1 LYGPKIT
8 PVLLSVNGK
17 ELEQILKKG
26 GLGQIILNLLIQ
38 NGEKAAKTAM
48 IKELQIHPVSGN
60 LIHVDFYEIDMDR
73 KIKVMVP
80 VVTKGISKGVELGGL
95 LQIVRRELEVLC
107 LPDDIPSA
115 FEIDITDLDIG
126 ESVHSEELEL
136 GENVEFPTDANF
148 TVVTVLSPKVEV
160 LAEEE
165 EEEEEV
171 EEAEGEE
178 EGAPEAAKSA
188 EEE

>member
-1 LYGPKIT
+1 
-8 PVLLSVNGK
+8 
-17 ELEQILKKG
+17 
-26 GLGQIILNLLIQ
+26 
-38 NGEKAAKTAM
+38 
-48 IKELQIHPVSGN
+48 
-60 LIHVDFYEIDMDR
+60 
-73 KIKVMVP
+73 
-80 VVTKGISKGVELGGL
+80 
-95 LQIVRRELEVLC
+95 

-136 GENVEFPTDANF
+136 GENVEFPADANF
-148 TVVTVLSPKVEV
+148 TLVTVLSPKVEV